1 MDEKSTD
8 QLSKIL
14 TSTHSPKGLEQYI
27 ICHTQPD
34 AAFSFHTAFDQLLQQ
49 HALKKSEV
57 ICRSGL
63 ERTYGY
69 QLLNGRKQPG
79 RDKILA
85 LGIAAGLSLQEVQQL
100 LKRSK
105 AGILYPR
112 SSRDAVL
119 IYGIEHHLDVIR
131 VNEML
136 ADIGERLLEL

>member
-8 QLSKIL
+8 QLFDIL
-14 TSTHSPKGLEQYI
+14 TSTHSPKGLDQYI

-34 AAFSFHTAFDQLLQQ
+34 AAFSFKRAFDQLLQQ
-49 HALKKSEV
+49 HKLKRSEV
-57 ICRSGL
+57 IRRSGL

-85 LGIAAGLSLQEVQQL
+85 LSIAAGFSLQEVQQL

-105 AGILYPR
+105 EGALYPR

-119 IYGIEHHLDVIR
+119 IYGIEHHLDVLR

-136 ADIGERLLEL
+136 ADTGEPLLRL